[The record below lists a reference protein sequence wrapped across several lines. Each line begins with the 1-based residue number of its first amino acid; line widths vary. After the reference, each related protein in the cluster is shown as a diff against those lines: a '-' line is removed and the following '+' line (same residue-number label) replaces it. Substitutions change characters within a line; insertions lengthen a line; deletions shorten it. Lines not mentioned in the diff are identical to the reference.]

1 VLPAFREAGETMQR
15 LNLVLTI
22 PHGSV
27 IATSLGVD
35 GLAHHLSPG
44 SGRHFHGRAIFIDL
58 ALENGAAAFSFLD
71 EGGWRDTA
79 GDTAR
84 AIQEVA
90 SGKRTK
96 TALSSAAFTSTPIEA
111 YRKVLLVKTGG
122 QVLEMGAAADVARFE
137 PAPCRES
144 MAPSEVAKAIGAAE
158 PARREPR
165 LYSIFAPLELLVLSN
180 LTPIEYAWYATHRPG
195 KVFRQVCFTELRT
208 DQEQLAASSRYE
220 NARKEIQENPKK
232 KTKTV
237 AVQDLLNAVPFEDWV
252 GYGDA
257 TAGGLYFGDRTRLV
271 RMSFPVEISHAWD
284 KAD

>member
-1 VLPAFREAGETMQR
+1 MER

-44 SGRHFHGRAIFIDL
+44 SGRHFHGRAIFVDL
-58 ALENGAAAFSFLD
+58 ALTEGAAAFTFLE
-71 EGGWRDTA
+71 EGGWRDAA

-84 AIQEVA
+84 ALQEVV

-96 TALSSAAFTSTPIEA
+96 TALSSNAFTTTPLDA

-122 QVLEMGAAADVARFE
+122 QTLDLGSPAEVARFE
-137 PAPCRES
+137 AAPCRES

-195 KVFRQVCFTELRT
+195 KVFRQVCFAELRT
-208 DQEQLAASSRYE
+208 DQSQLAASSRYE
-220 NARKEIQENPKK
+220 NARREIRENPRK

-237 AVQDLLNAVPFEDWV
+237 AVQDLLNAVDFEEWV
-252 GYGDA
+252 GYGDPA
-257 TAGGLYFGDRTRLV
+257 TGGLYFGDRTRLM
-271 RMSFPVEISHAWD
+271 RAAFPVVIPHAWE

>member
-1 VLPAFREAGETMQR
+1 MER

-44 SGRHFHGRAIFIDL
+44 SGRHFHGRAIFVDL
-58 ALENGAAAFSFLD
+58 ALADGAAAFSFLE
-71 EGGWRDTA
+71 EGGWRDA
-79 GDTAR
+79 NADTAR
-84 AIQEVA
+84 AIQEVR

-96 TALSSAAFTSTPIEA
+96 TALSCNGFTTTPLDA

-122 QVLEMGAAADVARFE
+122 QALDMGSTADVARFE
-137 PAPCRES
+137 SAPCMES
-144 MAPSEVAKAIGAAE
+144 MDPSEVARAIGAAE

-195 KVFRQVCFTELRT
+195 KVFRQVCFAELRT
-208 DQEQLAASSRYE
+208 DQTQLAASSRYE
-220 NARKEIQENPKK
+220 NARKEIRENPKK

-237 AVQDLLNAVPFEDWV
+237 AVQDLLNAISFEEWV
-252 GYGDA
+252 GYGDP
-257 TAGGLYFGDRTRLV
+257 TAGGLYFGDRTRLT
-271 RMSFPVEISHAWD
+271 RTPFPVEIPHAWEKVD
-284 KAD
+284 

>member
-1 VLPAFREAGETMQR
+1 MER

-44 SGRHFHGRAIFIDL
+44 SGRHFHGRAIFVDL
-58 ALENGAAAFSFLD
+58 ALAEGAAAFSYLE
-71 EGGWRDTA
+71 EGGWRDAA

-84 AIQEVA
+84 ALQEVV

-96 TALSSAAFTSTPIEA
+96 TALSSNAFTTTPLDA

-122 QVLEMGAAADVARFE
+122 QALDMGAPSEVARFE
-137 PAPCRES
+137 AAPCKES
-144 MAPSEVAKAIGAAE
+144 MAPGEVAKAIGAAE

-165 LYSIFAPLELLVLSN
+165 LYSIFSPLELLVLSN

-195 KVFRQVCFTELRT
+195 KVFRQVCFAELRT
-208 DQEQLAASSRYE
+208 DQPQLAASSRYE
-220 NARKEIQENPKK
+220 NARKEIRENPRK

-237 AVQDLLNAVPFEDWV
+237 AVQDLLNAVDFEEWV
-252 GYGDA
+252 GYGDP
-257 TAGGLYFGDRTRLV
+257 TAGGLYFGDRTRLM
-271 RMSFPVEISHAWD
+271 RTPFPVEIAHAWE

>member
-1 VLPAFREAGETMQR
+1 MER

-44 SGRHFHGRAIFIDL
+44 SGRHFHGRAIFVDL
-58 ALENGAAAFSFLD
+58 ALSEGVAAFSYLE
-71 EGGWRDTA
+71 EGGWRDAA

-84 AIQEVA
+84 ALQEVV

-96 TALSSAAFTSTPIEA
+96 TALSSNGFTTTPLEA

-122 QVLEMGAAADVARFE
+122 QALDMGTAAEIARFE
-137 PAPCRES
+137 SAPCKES
-144 MAPSEVAKAIGAAE
+144 MAPGEVARAIGAAE

-195 KVFRQVCFTELRT
+195 KVFRQVCFAELRT
-208 DQEQLAASSRYE
+208 DQSQLAASSRYE
-220 NARKEIQENPKK
+220 NARKEIRENPKK

-237 AVQDLLNAVPFEDWV
+237 AVQDLLNAVDFEEWV
-252 GYGDA
+252 GYGDP
-257 TAGGLYFGDRTRLV
+257 TAGGLYFGDRTRLI
-271 RMSFPVEISHAWD
+271 RTPFPVEIPHAWE

>member
-1 VLPAFREAGETMQR
+1 MER

-44 SGRHFHGRAIFIDL
+44 SGRHFHGRAIFVDL
-58 ALENGAAAFSFLD
+58 ALADGAAAFSFLE

-79 GDTAR
+79 GDSAR
-84 AIQEVA
+84 AIEEVRA
-90 SGKRTK
+90 GKRTK
-96 TALSSAAFTSTPIEA
+96 TALSSNAFTITPLEA

-122 QVLEMGAAADVARFE
+122 QALEMGSTSDVARFE
-137 PAPCRES
+137 AAPCKES
-144 MAPSEVAKAIGAAE
+144 MAPGEVAKAIGAAE

-165 LYSIFAPLELLVLSN
+165 LYAIFAPLELLVLSN

-208 DQEQLAASSRYE
+208 DQPQLAASSRYE
-220 NARKEIQENPKK
+220 NARREIQENPKK

-237 AVQDLLNAVPFEDWV
+237 AVQDLLNAVAFEDWV

-257 TAGGLYFGDRTRLV
+257 TAGGLYFGDRSRLV
-271 RMSFPVEISHAWD
+271 RTAFPVEIPHAWER
-284 KAD
+284 AD

>member
-1 VLPAFREAGETMQR
+1 MER

-44 SGRHFHGRAIFIDL
+44 SGRHFHGRAIFVDL
-58 ALENGAAAFSFLD
+58 ALAEAAAAFSYLE
-71 EGGWRDTA
+71 EGGWRDAA

-84 AIQEVA
+84 ALQEVA

-96 TALSSAAFTSTPIEA
+96 TALSSNAFTTTPLDA
-111 YRKVLLVKTGG
+111 YRRVLLVKTGG
-122 QVLEMGAAADVARFE
+122 QALDMGSAAEIARFE
-137 PAPCRES
+137 AAPCRES
-144 MAPSEVAKAIGAAE
+144 MAPGEVAKAIGAAE

-195 KVFRQVCFTELRT
+195 KVFRQVCFAELRT
-208 DQEQLAASSRYE
+208 DQSQLAASSRYE
-220 NARKEIQENPKK
+220 NARKEIRENPKK

-237 AVQDLLNAVPFEDWV
+237 AVQDLLNAVDFEEWV
-252 GYGDA
+252 GYGDS
-257 TAGGLYFGDRTRLV
+257 TAGGLYFGDRTRLM
-271 RMSFPVEISHAWD
+271 RTPFPVEIPHAWE

>member
-1 VLPAFREAGETMQR
+1 MER

-44 SGRHFHGRAIFIDL
+44 SGRHFHGRAIFVDL
-58 ALENGAAAFSFLD
+58 ALAEGAAAFSYLE
-71 EGGWRDTA
+71 EGGWRDAA
-79 GDTAR
+79 GDTSR
-84 AIQEVA
+84 ALQEVV

-96 TALSSAAFTSTPIEA
+96 TALSSNGFTTTPLDA
-111 YRKVLLVKTGG
+111 YRRVLLVKTGG
-122 QVLEMGAAADVARFE
+122 QALDMGTAAEIARFE
-137 PAPCRES
+137 PAPCKES
-144 MAPSEVAKAIGAAE
+144 MAPGEVARAIGAAE

-195 KVFRQVCFTELRT
+195 KVFRQVCFAELRT
-208 DQEQLAASSRYE
+208 DQSQLAASSRYE
-220 NARKEIQENPKK
+220 NARKEIRENPKK

-237 AVQDLLNAVPFEDWV
+237 AVQDLLNAVDFEEWV
-252 GYGDA
+252 GYGDP

-271 RMSFPVEISHAWD
+271 RTPFPVEIPHAWE

>member
-1 VLPAFREAGETMQR
+1 MER

-44 SGRHFHGRAIFIDL
+44 SGRHFHGRAIFVDL
-58 ALENGAAAFSFLD
+58 VLAEGAAAFSYLE
-71 EGGWRDTA
+71 EGGWRDAA

-84 AIQEVA
+84 ALQEVV

-96 TALSSAAFTSTPIEA
+96 TALSSNGFTTTPLDA

-122 QVLEMGAAADVARFE
+122 QALDMGSAAEIARFE
-137 PAPCRES
+137 SAPCKES
-144 MAPSEVAKAIGAAE
+144 MAPGEVAKAIGAAE

-195 KVFRQVCFTELRT
+195 KVFRQVCFAELRT
-208 DQEQLAASSRYE
+208 DQSQLAASSRYE
-220 NARKEIQENPKK
+220 NARKEIRENPKK

-237 AVQDLLNAVPFEDWV
+237 AVQDLLNAVDFEEWV
-252 GYGDA
+252 GYGDP
-257 TAGGLYFGDRTRLV
+257 TAGGLYFGDRTRLM
-271 RMSFPVEISHAWD
+271 RTPFPVEIPHAWE

>member
-1 VLPAFREAGETMQR
+1 MER

-44 SGRHFHGRAIFIDL
+44 SGRHFHGRAIFVDL
-58 ALENGAAAFSFLD
+58 ALAEGATAFSFLE
-71 EGGWRDTA
+71 EGGWRDAA

-84 AIQEVA
+84 AIEEVA

-96 TALSSAAFTSTPIEA
+96 TALSSNAFTTTPLDA

-122 QVLEMGAAADVARFE
+122 QALDMGCPAEIARFE
-137 PAPCRES
+137 AAPCKES
-144 MAPSEVAKAIGAAE
+144 MAPGEVAKAIGAAE

-195 KVFRQVCFTELRT
+195 KVFRQVCFSELRT
-208 DQEQLAASSRYE
+208 DQTQLAASSRYE
-220 NARKEIQENPKK
+220 NARKEIRENPRK

-237 AVQDLLNAVPFEDWV
+237 AVQDLLNAVDFEEWV
-252 GYGDA
+252 GYGDS
-257 TAGGLYFGDRTRLV
+257 TAGGLYFGDRSRLM
-271 RMSFPVEISHAWD
+271 RTAFPVEIPHAWE

>member
-1 VLPAFREAGETMQR
+1 MER

-44 SGRHFHGRAIFIDL
+44 SGRHFHGRAIFVDL
-58 ALENGAAAFSFLD
+58 ALAEGAAAFSYLE
-71 EGGWRDTA
+71 EGGWRDAA

-84 AIQEVA
+84 ALQEVA

-96 TALSSAAFTSTPIEA
+96 TALSSNAFTTTPLDA
-111 YRKVLLVKTGG
+111 YRRVLLVKTGG
-122 QVLEMGAAADVARFE
+122 QALDMGSAAEIARFE
-137 PAPCRES
+137 AAPCRES
-144 MAPSEVAKAIGAAE
+144 MAPGEVAKAIGAAE

-195 KVFRQVCFTELRT
+195 KVFRQVCFAELRT
-208 DQEQLAASSRYE
+208 DQSQLAASSRYE
-220 NARKEIQENPKK
+220 NARKEIRENPKK

-237 AVQDLLNAVPFEDWV
+237 AVQDLLNAVDFEEWV
-252 GYGDA
+252 GYGDS
-257 TAGGLYFGDRTRLV
+257 TAGGLYFGDRTRLM
-271 RMSFPVEISHAWD
+271 RTPFPVEIPHAWE

>member
-1 VLPAFREAGETMQR
+1 MER

-44 SGRHFHGRAIFIDL
+44 SGRHFHGRAIFVDL
-58 ALENGAAAFSFLD
+58 ALSGDGTAFTYLE
-71 EGGWRDTA
+71 EGGWRDAA

-84 AIQEVA
+84 AIQEVR

-96 TALSSAAFTSTPIEA
+96 TALSSNAFTSTPFDA

-122 QVLEMGAAADVARFE
+122 QALEMGAAADVARFE
-137 PAPCRES
+137 SAPCRES
-144 MAPSEVAKAIGAAE
+144 MAPSEVAQAIGAAE

-165 LYSIFAPLELLVLSN
+165 LYAIFAPIELLVLSN
-180 LTPIEYAWYATHRPG
+180 LTPVEYAWYATHRPG
-195 KVFRQVCFTELRT
+195 KVFRQVCFAELRT
-208 DQEQLAASSRYE
+208 DQTQLAASSRYE
-220 NARKEIQENPKK
+220 NARKEIRENPKK

-237 AVQDLLNAVPFEDWV
+237 AVQDLLNAVDYEEWV

-257 TAGGLYFGDRTRLV
+257 TAGGLYFGDRTRLM
-271 RMSFPVEISHAWD
+271 RTAFPVEIPHGWE

>member
-1 VLPAFREAGETMQR
+1 MER

-44 SGRHFHGRAIFIDL
+44 SGRHFHGRAIFVDL
-58 ALENGAAAFSFLD
+58 ALSNGAAAFSYLE
-71 EGGWRDTA
+71 EGGWRDAA

-84 AIQEVA
+84 ALQEVA

-96 TALSSAAFTSTPIEA
+96 TALSSNGFTTTPFEA
-111 YRKVLLVKTGG
+111 YRKVFLVKTGG
-122 QVLEMGAAADVARFE
+122 QTLDLGATTEVARFE
-137 PAPCRES
+137 PALCRES
-144 MAPSEVAKAIGAAE
+144 MAPGEVATAIGTAE

-165 LYSIFAPLELLVLSN
+165 LYAIFAPLELLVLSN
-180 LTPIEYAWYATHRPG
+180 LTPVEYAWYATHRPG
-195 KVFRQVCFTELRT
+195 KVFRQVCFAELQT
-208 DQEQLAASSRYE
+208 DQPQLAASSRYE
-220 NARKEIQENPKK
+220 NARQEIRENPKK

-237 AVQDLLNAVPFEDWV
+237 AVQDLLNAISFEEWV
-252 GYGDA
+252 GYGDP

-271 RMSFPVEISHAWD
+271 RTAFPVDIPHAWE
-284 KAD
+284 KAG

>member
-1 VLPAFREAGETMQR
+1 MER
-15 LNLVLTI
+15 LNLVLTV

-44 SGRHFHGRAIFIDL
+44 SGRHFHGRAIFVDL
-58 ALENGAAAFSFLD
+58 ALSDGKAAFAYLD
-71 EGGWRDTA
+71 EGGWRDA
-79 GDTAR
+79 AADTAR
-84 AIQEVA
+84 ALEEVK

-96 TALSSAAFTSTPIEA
+96 TALSCNAFSTAPLEA
-111 YRKVLLVKTGG
+111 HRTVYLVKTGG
-122 QVLEMGAAADVARFE
+122 QALAMAPTVDVARFTA
-137 PAPCRES
+137 APCRES
-144 MAPSEVAKAIGAAE
+144 MAPAEVAQAIGAAE

-165 LYSIFAPLELLVLSN
+165 LYAIFAPIEILVLSN

-195 KVFRQVCFTELRT
+195 KVFRQVCFTEVRA
-208 DQEQLAASSRYE
+208 DQTQLAASSRYE
-220 NARKEIQENPKK
+220 NARKEIRENPKK

-237 AVQDLLNAVPFEDWV
+237 AIQDLMNAVSFEDWV
-252 GYGDA
+252 GYGDP

-271 RMSFPVEISHAWD
+271 KTAFPVEVPHAWE

>member
-1 VLPAFREAGETMQR
+1 MER

-44 SGRHFHGRAIFIDL
+44 SGRHFHGRAIFVDL
-58 ALENGAAAFSFLD
+58 ALANGSAAFSYLE
-71 EGGWRDTA
+71 EGGWRDAA

-84 AIQEVA
+84 ALQEVV

-96 TALSSAAFTSTPIEA
+96 TALSSNAFTTTPLDA

-122 QVLEMGAAADVARFE
+122 QALDMGSAAEIARFE
-137 PAPCRES
+137 AAPCRES
-144 MAPSEVAKAIGAAE
+144 MAPGEVAKAIGAAE

-195 KVFRQVCFTELRT
+195 KVFRQVCFAELRT
-208 DQEQLAASSRYE
+208 DQSQLAASSRYE
-220 NARKEIQENPKK
+220 NARKEIRENPKK

-237 AVQDLLNAVPFEDWV
+237 AVQDLLNAVDFEEWV
-252 GYGDA
+252 GYGDS
-257 TAGGLYFGDRTRLV
+257 TAGGLYFGDRTRLM
-271 RMSFPVEISHAWD
+271 RTPFPVEIPHAWE

>member
-1 VLPAFREAGETMQR
+1 MER

-44 SGRHFHGRAIFIDL
+44 SGRHFHGRAIFVDL
-58 ALENGAAAFSFLD
+58 ALAEGAAAFSYLE
-71 EGGWRDTA
+71 EGGWRDAA

-84 AIQEVA
+84 ALQEVV

-96 TALSSAAFTSTPIEA
+96 TALSSNGFTTTPLDA

-122 QVLEMGAAADVARFE
+122 QALDMGTAAEIARFE
-137 PAPCRES
+137 SAPCRES
-144 MAPSEVAKAIGAAE
+144 MAPGEVAKAIGAAE

-195 KVFRQVCFTELRT
+195 KVFRQVCFAELRT
-208 DQEQLAASSRYE
+208 DQSQLAASSRYE
-220 NARKEIQENPKK
+220 NARKEIRENPKK

-237 AVQDLLNAVPFEDWV
+237 AVQDLLNAVDFEEWV
-252 GYGDA
+252 GYGDP
-257 TAGGLYFGDRTRLV
+257 TAGGLYFGDRTRLM
-271 RMSFPVEISHAWD
+271 RTLFPVEIPHAWE

>member
-1 VLPAFREAGETMQR
+1 MER

-22 PHGSV
+22 PHGSI
-27 IATSLGVD
+27 IATSLGID

-44 SGRHFHGRAIFIDL
+44 SGRHFHGRAIFVDL
-58 ALENGAAAFSFLD
+58 ALANGAAAFSYLE
-71 EGGWRDTA
+71 EGGWRDTV

-84 AIQEVA
+84 AIQEVL

-96 TALSSAAFTSTPIEA
+96 TALSSSAFTTTPLDA

-122 QVLEMGAAADVARFE
+122 QALEMGPAMDVARFE
-137 PAPCRES
+137 SAPCRES
-144 MAPSEVAKAIGAAE
+144 MAPGEVAQAIGAAE

-165 LYSIFAPLELLVLSN
+165 LYAIFAPLELLVLSN
-180 LTPIEYAWYATHRPG
+180 LTPVEYAWYATHRPG

-208 DQEQLAASSRYE
+208 DQEQLAASSRYAD
-220 NARKEIQENPKK
+220 ARREMKENPKK

-271 RMSFPVEISHAWD
+271 RTSFPVEIPHAWD

>member
-1 VLPAFREAGETMQR
+1 MQR

-35 GLAHHLSPG
+35 GLAHHLRRGRGGTSTGARSSSTSPSRTG
-44 SGRHFHGRAIFIDL
+44 PRSFSY
-58 ALENGAAAFSFLD
+58 LE

-84 AIQEVA
+84 AIQEVR

-96 TALSSAAFTSTPIEA
+96 TALSSNGFTCTPIDA
-111 YRKVLLVKTGG
+111 YRKVLLVETGG
-122 QVLEMGAAADVARFE
+122 QALEMGLATDVARFE
-137 PAPCRES
+137 SAPCRES
-144 MAPSEVAKAIGAAE
+144 MAPSEVAQAIGAAE

-165 LYSIFAPLELLVLSN
+165 LYAIFAPLELLVLSN

-195 KVFRQVCFTELRT
+195 KVFRQVCFAELRT
-208 DQEQLAASSRYE
+208 DQTQLAASSRYE
-220 NARKEIQENPKK
+220 NAREEIRENPKK

-237 AVQDLLNAVPFEDWV
+237 AVQDLLNAVDYEEWV

-257 TAGGLYFGDRTRLV
+257 TAGGLYFGDRTRLDPDGLPG
-271 RMSFPVEISHAWD
+271 R
-284 KAD
+284 

>member
-1 VLPAFREAGETMQR
+1 MER

-44 SGRHFHGRAIFIDL
+44 SGRHFHGRAIFVDL
-58 ALENGAAAFSFLD
+58 ALADGAAAFSFLE
-71 EGGWRDTA
+71 EGGWRDA
-79 GDTAR
+79 NGDTAR
-84 AIQEVA
+84 AIEEVR

-96 TALSSAAFTSTPIEA
+96 TALSCNGFTTTPLDA

-122 QVLEMGAAADVARFE
+122 QALDMGSTADVARFE
-137 PAPCRES
+137 SAPCKES
-144 MAPSEVAKAIGAAE
+144 MDPGEVARAIGAAE

-195 KVFRQVCFTELRT
+195 KVFRQVCFAELRT
-208 DQEQLAASSRYE
+208 DQTQLAASSRYE
-220 NARKEIQENPKK
+220 NARKEIRENPKK

-237 AVQDLLNAVPFEDWV
+237 AVQDLLNAVSFEEWV
-252 GYGDA
+252 GYGDP
-257 TAGGLYFGDRTRLV
+257 TAGGLYFGDRTRLT
-271 RMSFPVEISHAWD
+271 RTPFPVEIPHAWE

>member
-1 VLPAFREAGETMQR
+1 MER

-27 IATSLGVD
+27 LATSLGVE

-44 SGRHFHGRAIFIDL
+44 SGRHFHGRAIFVDL
-58 ALENGAAAFSFLD
+58 ALADGAAAFSYLE
-71 EGGWRDTA
+71 EGGWRDAA

-84 AIQEVA
+84 ALAEVR

-96 TALSSAAFTSTPIEA
+96 TALSSNAFTVTPFEA
-111 YRKVLLVKTGG
+111 YGKVCLVKTGG
-122 QVLEMGAAADVARFE
+122 QALEMGEAAEVARFE
-137 PAPCRES
+137 AVPCRES
-144 MAPSEVAKAIGAAE
+144 MAPGEVAKAIGAAE
-158 PARREPR
+158 PTRREPR
-165 LYSIFAPLELLVLSN
+165 LYAIFAPLELLVLSN

-195 KVFRQVCFTELRT
+195 KVFRQVCFTEIRA
-208 DQEQLAASSRYE
+208 DQTQLAASSRYE
-220 NARKEIQENPKK
+220 NARKEIRDNPKK

-237 AVQDLLNAVPFEDWV
+237 AVQDLLNAVAFEEWV
-252 GYGDA
+252 GYGDP

-271 RMSFPVEISHAWD
+271 RTAFPVEIPHAWE

>member
-1 VLPAFREAGETMQR
+1 

-44 SGRHFHGRAIFIDL
+44 SGRHFHGRAIFVDL
-58 ALENGAAAFSFLD
+58 ALADGAAAFSFLE
-71 EGGWRDTA
+71 EGGWRDTG

-84 AIQEVA
+84 AIEEVR

-96 TALSSAAFTSTPIEA
+96 TALSSNGFTSTPLEA

-122 QVLEMGAAADVARFE
+122 QALEMGATSEVARFE
-137 PAPCRES
+137 TAPCRES
-144 MAPSEVAKAIGAAE
+144 MAPGEVAKAIGAAE

-165 LYSIFAPLELLVLSN
+165 LYAIFAPLELLVLSN
-180 LTPIEYAWYATHRPG
+180 LTPVEYAWYATHRPG

-208 DQEQLAASSRYE
+208 DQPQLAASSRYE
-220 NARKEIQENPKK
+220 NARREIKENPKK

-237 AVQDLLNAVPFEDWV
+237 AVQDLLNAVAFEDWV

-271 RMSFPVEISHAWD
+271 RTAFPVEIPHAWER
-284 KAD
+284 AE

>member
-1 VLPAFREAGETMQR
+1 MER

-27 IATSLGVD
+27 IATSLGVE

-44 SGRHFHGRAIFIDL
+44 SGRHFHGRGIYVDL
-58 ALENGAAAFSFLD
+58 ALGNDGAAFSFLE

-84 AIQEVA
+84 AIQEVR

-96 TALSSAAFTSTPIEA
+96 TALSSNAFTITPIEA
-111 YRKVLLVKTGG
+111 YTRVLLVKTGG
-122 QVLEMGAAADVARFE
+122 QALSMGPVSDVARFG
-137 PAPCRES
+137 PAPCRDS
-144 MAPSEVAKAIGAAE
+144 MAPAEVAQAIGAAE

-165 LYSIFAPLELLVLSN
+165 LYAIFAPLELLVLSN
-180 LTPIEYAWYATHRPG
+180 LTPVEYAWYATHRPG
-195 KVFRQVCFTELRT
+195 KVFRQVCFAELRT
-208 DQEQLAASSRYE
+208 DQPQLAASSRYD
-220 NARKEIQENPKK
+220 NARKEIRENPKK

-237 AVQDLLNAVPFEDWV
+237 AVQDLLNAVSFEEWV

-257 TAGGLYFGDRTRLV
+257 TAGGLYFGDRTRLT
-271 RMSFPVEISHAWD
+271 RTAFPVEIPRAWE

>member
-1 VLPAFREAGETMQR
+1 MER

-44 SGRHFHGRAIFIDL
+44 SGRHFHGRAIFVDL
-58 ALENGAAAFSFLD
+58 ALSEGAAAFSYLE
-71 EGGWRDTA
+71 EGGWRDAA

-84 AIQEVA
+84 ALQEVV

-96 TALSSAAFTSTPIEA
+96 TALSSNGFTTTPLDA

-122 QVLEMGAAADVARFE
+122 QALDMGTAAEIARFE
-137 PAPCRES
+137 SAPCRES
-144 MAPSEVAKAIGAAE
+144 MAPGEVAKAIGAAE

-195 KVFRQVCFTELRT
+195 KVFRQVCFAELRT
-208 DQEQLAASSRYE
+208 DQSQLAASSRYE
-220 NARKEIQENPKK
+220 NARKEIRENPKK

-237 AVQDLLNAVPFEDWV
+237 AVQDLLNAVDFEEWV
-252 GYGDA
+252 GYGDP
-257 TAGGLYFGDRTRLV
+257 TAGGLYFGDRTRLI
-271 RMSFPVEISHAWD
+271 RTPFPVEIPHAWE

>member
-1 VLPAFREAGETMQR
+1 MER

-44 SGRHFHGRAIFIDL
+44 SGRHFHGRAIFVDL
-58 ALENGAAAFSFLD
+58 ALSEGAAAFSYLE
-71 EGGWRDTA
+71 EGGWRDAA

-84 AIQEVA
+84 ALQEVV

-96 TALSSAAFTSTPIEA
+96 TALSSNAFTTTPLDA

-122 QVLEMGAAADVARFE
+122 QALDMGPASEIARFE
-137 PAPCRES
+137 PAPCKES
-144 MAPSEVAKAIGAAE
+144 MAPGEVAKAIGAAE

-195 KVFRQVCFTELRT
+195 KVFRQVCFAELRT
-208 DQEQLAASSRYE
+208 DQSQLAASSRYE
-220 NARKEIQENPKK
+220 NARREIRENPKK

-237 AVQDLLNAVPFEDWV
+237 AVQDLLNAVDFEEWV
-252 GYGDA
+252 GYGDP
-257 TAGGLYFGDRTRLV
+257 TAGGLYFGDRTRLM
-271 RMSFPVEISHAWD
+271 RTLFPVEIPHAWE

>member
-1 VLPAFREAGETMQR
+1 MDR

-27 IATSLGVD
+27 IATSLGVE

-44 SGRHFHGRAIFIDL
+44 SGRHFHGRAIYVDL
-58 ALENGAAAFSFLD
+58 ALADGAAAFSFLE
-71 EGGWRDTA
+71 EGGWRDAA

-84 AIQEVA
+84 ALEEVR

-96 TALSSAAFTSTPIEA
+96 TALSSNAFTSTPLEA

-122 QVLEMGAAADVARFE
+122 QALEMGVTSDVARFE
-137 PAPCRES
+137 TAPCRES
-144 MAPSEVAKAIGAAE
+144 MAPGEVAKAIGAAE

-165 LYSIFAPLELLVLSN
+165 LYAIFAPLELLVLSN
-180 LTPIEYAWYATHRPG
+180 LTPVEYAWYATHRPG

-208 DQEQLAASSRYE
+208 DQPQLAASSRYE
-220 NARKEIQENPKK
+220 NARREIQENPKK

-237 AVQDLLNAVPFEDWV
+237 AVQDLLNAVAFEDWV

-271 RMSFPVEISHAWD
+271 RTAFPVEIPHAWER
-284 KAD
+284 AE

>member
-1 VLPAFREAGETMQR
+1 MER

-27 IATSLGVD
+27 IATGLGVE

-44 SGRHFHGRAIFIDL
+44 SGRHFHGRAIFVDL
-58 ALENGAAAFSFLD
+58 ALAEGGPAFTFLE

-84 AIQEVA
+84 ALVEVK

-96 TALSSAAFTSTPIEA
+96 TALSSNAFTITPFEA

-122 QVLEMGAAADVARFE
+122 QALEMGATSEIARFE
-137 PAPCRES
+137 VAPCQES
-144 MAPSEVAKAIGAAE
+144 MAPGEVAKAIGAAE

-165 LYSIFAPLELLVLSN
+165 LYAIFAPLELLVVSN

-208 DQEQLAASSRYE
+208 DQPQLAASSRYE
-220 NARKEIQENPKK
+220 NARAEIQANPKK

-237 AVQDLLNAVPFEDWV
+237 AVQDLLNAVSFEDWV
-252 GYGDA
+252 GYGDP
-257 TAGGLYFGDRTRLV
+257 TAGGLYFGDRRSLV
-271 RMSFPVEISHAWD
+271 RTAFPVEIPHPWE

>member
-1 VLPAFREAGETMQR
+1 MER

-44 SGRHFHGRAIFIDL
+44 SGRHFHGRAIFVDL
-58 ALENGAAAFSFLD
+58 ALSEGAAAFSFLE
-71 EGGWRDTA
+71 EGGWRDAA

-84 AIQEVA
+84 ALQEVV

-96 TALSSAAFTSTPIEA
+96 TALSSNAFTTTPLDA

-122 QVLEMGAAADVARFE
+122 QALDMGSAAEIARFE
-137 PAPCRES
+137 SAPCKES
-144 MAPSEVAKAIGAAE
+144 MAPGEVAKAIGAAE

-195 KVFRQVCFTELRT
+195 KVFRQVCFAELRT
-208 DQEQLAASSRYE
+208 DQSQLAASSRYE
-220 NARKEIQENPKK
+220 NARKEIRENPKK

-237 AVQDLLNAVPFEDWV
+237 AVQDLLNAVDFEEWV
-252 GYGDA
+252 GYGDP
-257 TAGGLYFGDRTRLV
+257 TAGGLYFGDRTRLM
-271 RMSFPVEISHAWD
+271 RTPFPVEIPHAWE

>member
-1 VLPAFREAGETMQR
+1 MER

-44 SGRHFHGRAIFIDL
+44 SGRHFHGRAIFVDL
-58 ALENGAAAFSFLD
+58 ALAEGAAGFSFLE
-71 EGGWRDTA
+71 EGGWRDAA

-84 AIQEVA
+84 ALQEVV

-96 TALSSAAFTSTPIEA
+96 TALSSNAFTTTPLDA
-111 YRKVLLVKTGG
+111 YGKVLLVKTGG
-122 QVLEMGAAADVARFE
+122 QALDMGAPAEIARFE
-137 PAPCRES
+137 AAPCKES
-144 MAPSEVAKAIGAAE
+144 MAPGEVARAIGAAE

-195 KVFRQVCFTELRT
+195 KVFRQVCFAELRT
-208 DQEQLAASSRYE
+208 DQSQLAASSRYE
-220 NARKEIQENPKK
+220 NARKEIRENPKK

-237 AVQDLLNAVPFEDWV
+237 AVQDLLNAVDFEEWV
-252 GYGDA
+252 GYGDS
-257 TAGGLYFGDRTRLV
+257 TAGGLYFGDRTRLM
-271 RMSFPVEISHAWD
+271 RTPFPVEIPHAWE